1 MTIQIGIGLSTKKEP
16 LRAAQEALEQAKF
29 NLKSEKIS
37 LVMVFS
43 DVNFAH
49 PSILQFISKAL
60 RESPVI
66 GCSSLAVISSQGIFK
81 QALAIALISLPENVY
96 VNTAYVENINSKSIT
111 SAGKELGEGLLYG
124 FRGIRRI
131 LSMVFSDGLIANGS
145 AFLNGLEEELG
156 RSFPLAGGSASDN
169 LTLKKTYQYADK
181 LVLNNGACGVLW
193 GGKLNFGLDTKHGW
207 KPLGKPRVVTNSSSN
222 IVYEI
227 EGVPAVKIYE
237 QYFSADTPKLR
248 QELKYISTL
257 YPIGIYLPGEQEYL
271 LRNLLSI
278 KDNGSL
284 AFQGDVPEGSQ
295 IRLMIGTKE
304 SCLNAAR
311 QAAKE
316 VRASLLG
323 RNPKFVFVFDSISRY
338 ILLGREAKK
347 ELEIIKEILG
357 EDTPIIG
364 IYTYGEHAPLK
375 ALNYL
380 GRTHFHNQSITILG
394 IGG

>member
-1 MTIQIGIGLSTKKEP
+1 MTIQTGIGLSTKKEP
-16 LRAAQEALEQAKF
+16 LRAAQEALEQARF
-29 NLKSEKIS
+29 NLNSEKIN
-37 LVMVFS
+37 LAMVFS
-43 DVNFAH
+43 DVSFAH
-49 PSILQFISKAL
+49 PSILQFIRKTL
-60 RESPVI
+60 KGTPIV
-66 GCSSLAVISSQGIFK
+66 GCSSLAIISNQGIFK
-81 QALAIALISLPENVY
+81 QALAIALITLPEDTY
-96 VNTAYVENINSKSIT
+96 INTAYVENINSKSIA

-124 FRGIRRI
+124 FRSIRRA
-131 LSMVFSDGLIANGS
+131 LSIIFSDGLIANGS

-156 RSFPLAGGSASDN
+156 KSFPLAGGSASDN
-169 LTLKKTYQYADK
+169 LALKKTYQYADE
-181 LVLNNGACGVLW
+181 LVLSNGACGVLW
-193 GGKLNFGLDTKHGW
+193 GGKLNFGLGTKHGW
-207 KPLGKPRVVTNSSSN
+207 KPLGKPRTVTNSSSN

-227 EGVPAVKIYE
+227 EGMPAVKIYE
-237 QYFSADTPKLR
+237 QYFSADTPRLR

-257 YPIGIYLPGEQEYL
+257 YPIGIYLDGEQEYL

-284 AFQGDVPEGSQ
+284 TFQGDVPEGSQ

-311 QAAKE
+311 QAAEE
-316 VRASLLG
+316 VRAGLLG

-338 ILLGREAKK
+338 ILLGREVKR
-347 ELEIIKEILG
+347 ELKIINETLG

-364 IYTYGEHAPLK
+364 IYTYGEQAPLK